1 MSVFL
6 QPIYTQ
12 TLAVGSSVNTVN
24 FNNIP
29 QTFTDLKVVISARAT
44 GSANNQGMFVQFSG
58 DGGNNYSDTLLRA
71 VSGSVDSYRNTSTN
85 AFRELEIPNDLCTA
99 NTFSSIEMYIPNYA
113 NTSYKKQAIIDL
125 AKESNSTNAPAM
137 LQLRADLWSNT
148 AAITSI
154 GFGTNIS
161 APNFSSYSTFSLY
174 GVLRQGI

>member
-12 TLAVGSSVNTVN
+12 TLATGSSVDVIS

-29 QTFTDLKVVISARAT
+29 QTFSDLKVVISARST
-44 GSANNQGMFVQFSG
+44 GSTANQGMYVQFSS
-58 DGGNNYSDTLLRA
+58 DSGNNYSDTILRTS
-71 VSGSVDSYRNTSTN
+71 SGSVNSYENTSTN

-99 NTFSSIEMYIPNYA
+99 NTFSSIEMYISNYA
-113 NTSYKKQAIIDL
+113 NTSYKKQVIIDL
-125 AKESNSTNAPAM
+125 AKESNSTNAPTM

-148 AAITSI
+148 AAITNI
-154 GFGTNIS
+154 VLGTNIA
-161 APNFSSYSTFSLY
+161 APNFSVYSTFSLY